1 MKKSNSKSN
10 AKICQITSLILLV
23 GIIVTAVLGAL
34 RFQAA
39 GDELARLEK
48 GCNLTYNS
56 EEEVGVVDLE
66 LETRTCF
73 LSAAP
78 SAVAREQ
85 AAYVEGCMLF
95 CTAAILLGLLIKK

>member
-1 MKKSNSKSN
+1 MKKSSSKSST
-10 AKICQITSLILLV
+10 KMCQITSLILLA
-23 GIIVTAVLGAL
+23 GIIITAVLGVL
-34 RFQAA
+34 RFQTAS
-39 GDELARLEK
+39 DELTRLEK
-48 GCNLTYNS
+48 GCDLTYNS
-56 EEEVGVVDLE
+56 EAEIGVVDLE